1 MNAKWDFWVLE
12 NLEVCD
18 VGVPNQLNT
27 STILRN
33 NHNSHPQLWVMGIIC
48 LSWAQK
54 TTRLRTKPMPWQ
66 ANQSQEM

>member
-27 STILRN
+27 STIF
-33 NHNSHPQLWVMGIIC
+33 
-48 LSWAQK
+48 A
-54 TTRLRTKPMPWQ
+54 
-66 ANQSQEM
+66 